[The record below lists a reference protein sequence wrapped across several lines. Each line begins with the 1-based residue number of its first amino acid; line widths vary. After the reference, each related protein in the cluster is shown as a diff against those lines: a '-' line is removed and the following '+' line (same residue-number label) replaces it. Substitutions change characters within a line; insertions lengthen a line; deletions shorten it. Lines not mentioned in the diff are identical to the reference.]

1 MALATLLD
9 DPARRERMADAGR
22 RRAEQFGWPRI
33 TAKVDDYYGFV
44 IRRLAAQGRLPSGFR
59 APIPEPTDRAE
70 RPA

>member
-9 DPARRERMADAGR
+9 DPARRERLAEAGR

-44 IRRLAAQGRLPSGFR
+44 IRRLAAQGRLPPGFR